1 LGAPPALVVL
11 PACNA
16 GVSAVSV
23 GDEVIGTAAA
33 LLAAGVEAVI
43 APLTT
48 VNDRATVE
56 VMEQLHRELAEH
68 RPPQV
73 ALARTRVALRDAAP
87 AVRASAASFVC
98 LA

>member
-1 LGAPPALVVL
+1 L

-33 LLAAGVEAVI
+33 LLGAGVGSVI

-48 VNDRATVE
+48 VNDEATVR
-56 VMEQLHRELAEH
+56 VMKQLHRELAGGWT
-68 RPPQV
+68 PPA
-73 ALARTRVALRDAAP
+73 ALSRTRAALSDAP
-87 AVRASAASFVC
+87 SNVRAAAASFVC

>member
-1 LGAPPALVVL
+1 ML

-16 GVSAVSV
+16 GVSAVSA

-33 LLAAGVEAVI
+33 LLSAGVRVVI

-48 VNDRATVE
+48 VNDGATVE
-56 VMEQLHRELAEH
+56 VMEQLHRELADGW
-68 RPPQV
+68 PPPE
-73 ALARTRVALRDAAP
+73 ALARVRSAFADAAP
-87 AVRASAASFVC
+87 NVRASAASFVC